1 MMQQIL
7 VFVILVV
14 TLQMVAGRARLAPL
28 YKSEDA
34 IKGDYIVVLKNDV
47 DQDAISD
54 SLIRTARTQGETLI
68 VRKRLRK
75 LINAFVA
82 NLPAR
87 ALRLVRSHEAV
98 RYVEQDS
105 LVYADTTTWGLD
117 RLDQRD
123 LPLDDSYMPVGDGG
137 AGVNVYVLDTGIRTT
152 HEEFEDRAFIAYD
165 AMSNLFI
172 LPQGDGGAGVNV
184 YVLDTGIRT
193 THEEFEDRAFI
204 AYDAMQYAIG
214 ADGDCRGHGTHCAS
228 TIGGKVYGVAPKA
241 KLFSVRV
248 LGCEGSGSKGGV
260 MEGMDWVAEN
270 GERPAIV
277 SMSLGGSGSYA
288 EDEVLTNLDASGVLV
303 VVAAGNS
310 DYEACRRSPAR
321 SREALTVGASEID
334 DARAYFSN
342 WGGCVDLFAPGRYI
356 TAASWLGDDLY
367 RSISGTSMA
376 TPHVA
381 GVAAVHLGVNPNYS
395 TRELRDIIM
404 NSAARNKIGDPHGA
418 PDLLLQ
424 IPRA

>member
-1 MMQQIL
+1 MKQIL
-7 VFVILVV
+7 AFVTLVV
-14 TLQMVAGRARLAPL
+14 TLQVVAGRGRLAPL
-28 YKSEDA
+28 YRAKDA
-34 IKGDYIVVLKNDV
+34 IKGDYIVVLKDGV
-47 DQDAISD
+47 DQDAISE
-54 SLIRTARTQGETLI
+54 SMMRTTREQGETMI

-82 NLPAR
+82 KLPAR
-87 ALRLVRSHEAV
+87 ALRLIRSHDAV
-98 RYVEQDS
+98 RYIEEDS
-105 LVYADTTTWGLD
+105 MVYADTTWGLD
-117 RLDQRD
+117 RIDQRD

-152 HEEFEDRAFIAYD
+152 HEEFENRSFIA
-165 AMSNLFI
+165 
-172 LPQGDGGAGVNV
+172 
-184 YVLDTGIRT
+184 
-193 THEEFEDRAFI
+193 H
-204 AYDAMQYAIG
+204 DAMQYAIG

-270 GERPAIV
+270 GLRPAIV

-310 DYEACRRSPAR
+310 DYESCRRSPAR

-367 RSISGTSMA
+367 RTISGTSMA

-395 TRELRDIIM
+395 PADLRNVIM
-404 NSAARNKIGDPHGA
+404 NSVARDKIDDPHGA
-418 PDLLLQ
+418 PNLLLQ
-424 IPRA
+424 IPRRV

>member
-165 AMSNLFI
+165 AM
-172 LPQGDGGAGVNV
+172 
-184 YVLDTGIRT
+184 
-193 THEEFEDRAFI
+193 
-204 AYDAMQYAIG
+204 QYAIG
-214 ADGDCRGHGTHCAS
+214 ADGDCQGHGTHCAS

-241 KLFSVRV
+241 HVHSVRV
-248 LGCEGSGSKGGV
+248 LGCSGSGSKGGV
-260 MEGMDWVAEN
+260 MAGMDWVAEN

>member
-1 MMQQIL
+1 MKQIL
-7 VFVILVV
+7 AFVTLVV
-14 TLQMVAGRARLAPL
+14 TLQVVAGRGRLAPL
-28 YKSEDA
+28 YRAKDA
-34 IKGDYIVVLKNDV
+34 IKGDYIVVLKDDV
-47 DQDAISD
+47 DQDAISE
-54 SLIRTARTQGETLI
+54 SMMRTTREQGETMI

-82 NLPAR
+82 KLPAR
-87 ALRLVRSHEAV
+87 ALRLIRSHDAV
-98 RYVEQDS
+98 RYIEEDS
-105 LVYADTTTWGLD
+105 MVYADTTWGLD
-117 RLDQRD
+117 RIDQRD

-152 HEEFEDRAFIAYD
+152 HEEFENR
-165 AMSNLFI
+165 S
-172 LPQGDGGAGVNV
+172 
-184 YVLDTGIRT
+184 
-193 THEEFEDRAFI
+193 FI

-270 GERPAIV
+270 GLRPAIV

-310 DYEACRRSPAR
+310 DYESCRRSPAR

-367 RSISGTSMA
+367 RTISGTSMA

-381 GVAAVHLGVNPNYS
+381 GVAAVHLGVNPSYS
-395 TRELRDIIM
+395 PADLRNVIM
-404 NSAARNKIGDPHGA
+404 NSVARDKIDDPHGA
-418 PDLLLQ
+418 PNLLLQ
-424 IPRA
+424 IPRRV

>member
-165 AMSNLFI
+165 AM
-172 LPQGDGGAGVNV
+172 
-184 YVLDTGIRT
+184 
-193 THEEFEDRAFI
+193 
-204 AYDAMQYAIG
+204 QYAIG

-228 TIGGKVYGVAPKA
+228 TIGGKAYGVAPKA

-260 MEGMDWVAEN
+260 MAGMDWVAEN